1 MTEFLMTTRFAK
13 NLGHA
18 RINGCVSIWGQKIIV
33 DSSPSTGR
41 VNSGFLGASRQWS
54 TFVDLLHTV
63 KMDGGGRPLAAGLKR
78 PT

>member
-1 MTEFLMTTRFAK
+1 
-13 NLGHA
+13 
-18 RINGCVSIWGQKIIV
+18 
-33 DSSPSTGR
+33 

-63 KMDGGGRPLAAGLKR
+63 KMDGEGRPLAAGLKR

>member
-1 MTEFLMTTRFAK
+1 M
-13 NLGHA
+13 
-18 RINGCVSIWGQKIIV
+18 V
-33 DSSPSTGR
+33 DVRGEMSRTLSGRVLNELALAGRTGR